1 MLPDIVAPNTS
12 PSQAVPWWKIVYDF
26 SSLTESIDRGLHNVM
41 SPFWTTI
48 TELLIIGVLILLFYA
63 LVGLFLVY
71 AERKVCA
78 FMQNRLGPNRIGPF
92 GIFQTIA
99 DLFKLLFKELI
110 PIKNADGFLF
120 NLAPFIVI
128 IASFMAIAAIPFA
141 KGLHAIDLNIGVLY
155 VIAVSAMGV
164 IGVLLAGWSSNNK
177 YSLIGAMR
185 SGAQI
190 VSYELSVGLSI
201 ITIVILAGSMQLSEI
216 VEAQR
221 AGWFIFRGHIPA
233 FIAFVVFLIS
243 STAETN
249 RGPFDLA
256 EAESELTAGYHTEYS
271 GIKFAFFFLAEY
283 INMFIVASIAA
294 TVFLGGWMPFHV
306 GHWDG
311 FNHVMDFIPP
321 FIWYIG
327 KTFFVIF
334 MMMWFKWTFP
344 RLRIDQLLTLEWKYL
359 IVNNYKSISL
369 NEKYNKLSEGNN
381 TRCLVAAE
389 RHESHRIIL
398 FQTEY
403 YSDSKIS

>member
-1 MLPDIVAPNTS
+1 MLSEIVALNTS
-12 PSQAVPWWKIVYDF
+12 TSLSVPWWKVVYDF
-26 SSLTESIDRGLHNVM
+26 STLTQWIDSSLHNAM
-41 SPFWTTI
+41 SPFWTTV
-48 TELLIIGVLILLFYA
+48 TEMLIIGVLILLFYA

-78 FMQNRLGPNRIGPF
+78 FMQNRLGPNRVGPF

-201 ITIVILAGSMQLSEI
+201 ITIVILAGSMQLSVI

-221 AGWFIFRGHIPA
+221 NGWFIFTGHIPA
-233 FIAFVVFLIS
+233 FIAFIIFLIS

-306 GHWDG
+306 GHWTG
-311 FNHVMDFIPP
+311 FNNVMDFIPP

-359 IVNNYKSISL
+359 LPINLVNVLIMAFIVL
-369 NEKYNKLSEGNN
+369 MGW
-381 TRCLVAAE
+381 
-389 RHESHRIIL
+389 H
-398 FQTEY
+398 F
-403 YSDSKIS
+403 

>member
-1 MLPDIVAPNTS
+1 MLPDTATITSS
-12 PSQAVPWWKIVYDF
+12 PSLSVPWWKVVYDF
-26 SSLTESIDRGLHNVM
+26 SALTEWIDKSLHNAM

-78 FMQNRLGPNRIGPF
+78 FMQNRLGPNRVGPF

-141 KGLHAIDLNIGVLY
+141 RGLHAIDLNIGVLY

-190 VSYELSVGLSI
+190 VSYELSVGLAL
-201 ITIVILAGSMQLSEI
+201 ITIVVLAGSMQLSVI

-221 AGWFIFRGHIPA
+221 DGWFIFKGHIPA
-233 FIAFVVFLIS
+233 FIAFIIFLVS

-271 GIKFAFFFLAEY
+271 GIKFAFFFLDEY

-306 GHWDG
+306 GHWEG
-311 FNHVMDFIPP
+311 FNHIMDFIPP

-334 MMMWFKWTFP
+334 IMMWFKWTFP

-359 IVNNYKSISL
+359 LPINLVNVLIMAFIVL
-369 NEKYNKLSEGNN
+369 MGW
-381 TRCLVAAE
+381 
-389 RHESHRIIL
+389 H
-398 FQTEY
+398 F
-403 YSDSKIS
+403 

>member
-1 MLPDIVAPNTS
+1 MPFDI
-12 PSQAVPWWKIVYDF
+12 YDF
-26 SSLTESIDRGLHNVM
+26 TSFTKWIDTSLHSAM
-41 SPFWTTI
+41 SPFMTTL
-48 TELLIIGVLILLFYA
+48 TEMLIIGVLILTFYA
-63 LVGLFLVY
+63 IVGLFLVY

-78 FMQNRLGPNRIGPF
+78 FMQNRLGPNRVGPF

-99 DLFKLLFKELI
+99 DLIKLLFVELI
-110 PIKNADGFLF
+110 PIKNADKLLF

-155 VIAVSAMGV
+155 VIAVSSMGV

-190 VSYELSVGLSI
+190 VSYELSVGLAL

-221 AGWFIFRGHIPA
+221 TGWFIFKGHIPA
-233 FIAFVVFLIS
+233 FIAFIIFLIS

-306 GHWDG
+306 GSWEG
-311 FNHVMDFIPP
+311 FNHIMDFIPP

-327 KTFFVIF
+327 KTAFVIF
-334 MMMWFKWTFP
+334 LMMWFKWTFP

-359 IVNNYKSISL
+359 LPINLVNVLIMAFIVL
-369 NEKYNKLSEGNN
+369 MGW
-381 TRCLVAAE
+381 
-389 RHESHRIIL
+389 H
-398 FQTEY
+398 F
-403 YSDSKIS
+403 

>member
-1 MLPDIVAPNTS
+1 MF
-12 PSQAVPWWKIVYDF
+12 DF
-26 SSLTESIDRGLHNVM
+26 SVVTKWIDTGLHSAM
-41 SPFWTTI
+41 SPFWATVM
-48 TELLIIGVLILLFYA
+48 EMLIIAVAILVFYA

-78 FMQNRLGPNRIGPF
+78 FMQNRLGPNRVGPF
-92 GIFQTIA
+92 GMFQTIA
-99 DLFKLLFKELI
+99 DLIKLLFVELV
-110 PIKNADGFLF
+110 PIKNADKFLF

-141 KGLHAIDLNIGVLY
+141 LGLHAIDLNIGVLY
-155 VIAVSAMGV
+155 IIAVSAMGV

-190 VSYELSVGLSI
+190 VSYELSVGLAL
-201 ITIVILAGSMQLSEI
+201 ITIVILAGTMQLSQI
-216 VEAQR
+216 VEAQSD
-221 AGWFIFRGHIPA
+221 GWFIFKGHIPA
-233 FIAFVVFLIS
+233 FIAFVVFLIA

-283 INMFIVASIAA
+283 MNMFIVASIAA

-306 GHWDG
+306 NGWEG
-311 FNHVMDFIPP
+311 FNRVMDFIPT
-321 FIWYIG
+321 FIWFLG

-334 MMMWFKWTFP
+334 LMMWFKWTFP

-359 IVNNYKSISL
+359 LPINLVNVLIMALIVL
-369 NEKYNKLSEGNN
+369 LGW
-381 TRCLVAAE
+381 
-389 RHESHRIIL
+389 H
-398 FQTEY
+398 F
-403 YSDSKIS
+403 

>member
-1 MLPDIVAPNTS
+1 MLLDIVINKSVTALS
-12 PSQAVPWWKIVYDF
+12 VPWWKVVYDF
-26 SSLTESIDRGLHNVM
+26 SALTEWIDKSLHNAM

-48 TELLIIGVLILLFYA
+48 MELLIIGVLILLFYA

-78 FMQNRLGPNRIGPF
+78 FMQNRLGPNRVGPF

-99 DLFKLLFKELI
+99 DLFKLLFKELV

-141 KGLHAIDLNIGVLY
+141 KGLQAVDLNIGVLY

-190 VSYELSVGLSI
+190 VSYELSVGLAL
-201 ITIVILAGSMQLSEI
+201 ITIVILAGSMQLSVI

-221 AGWFIFRGHIPA
+221 DGWFIFKGHIPA
-233 FIAFVVFLIS
+233 FLAFIIFLIS

-306 GHWDG
+306 GHWEG
-311 FNHVMDFIPP
+311 FNHIMDFIPP

-334 MMMWFKWTFP
+334 IMMWFKWTFP

-359 IVNNYKSISL
+359 LPINLVNVLIMAFIVL
-369 NEKYNKLSEGNN
+369 MGW
-381 TRCLVAAE
+381 
-389 RHESHRIIL
+389 H
-398 FQTEY
+398 F
-403 YSDSKIS
+403 

>member
-1 MLPDIVAPNTS
+1 MP
-12 PSQAVPWWKIVYDF
+12 DF
-26 SSLTESIDRGLHNVM
+26 STITKWIDTSLHNAM
-41 SPFWTTI
+41 SPFWTTAM
-48 TELLIIGVLILLFYA
+48 EMLIIGVAILVFYA

-78 FMQNRLGPNRIGPF
+78 LMQNRLGPNRVGPF

-99 DLFKLLFKELI
+99 DLFKLLFVELV
-110 PIKNADGFLF
+110 PIKNADKFLF

-190 VSYELSVGLSI
+190 VSYELSVGLAL
-201 ITIVILAGSMQLSEI
+201 ITIVVLAGTMQLSEI

-221 AGWFIFRGHIPA
+221 TGWFIFRGHVPA
-233 FIAFVVFLIS
+233 FIAFVIFLIA

-283 INMFIVASIAA
+283 MNMFIVAAIAA

-311 FNHVMDFIPP
+311 FNHIMDYIPS
-321 FIWYIG
+321 FIWFLG
-327 KTFFVIF
+327 KTFFVVF
-334 MMMWFKWTFP
+334 LMMWFKWTFP

-359 IVNNYKSISL
+359 LPINLVNVLIMALIVL
-369 NEKYNKLSEGNN
+369 LDW
-381 TRCLVAAE
+381 
-389 RHESHRIIL
+389 H
-398 FQTEY
+398 F
-403 YSDSKIS
+403 

>member
-1 MLPDIVAPNTS
+1 MLPDIVTNSSITTS
-12 PSQAVPWWKIVYDF
+12 SEPWWKVIYDF
-26 SSLTESIDRGLHNVM
+26 SSLTQWVDVSLRNSM
-41 SPFWTTI
+41 SSFWATT
-48 TELLIIGVLILLFYA
+48 TEMLIIGVLILLFYA

-78 FMQNRLGPNRIGPF
+78 FMQNRLGPNRVGPF

-201 ITIVILAGSMQLSEI
+201 ITIVILAGSMQLSVI

-221 AGWFIFRGHIPA
+221 DGWFIFKGHLSA
-233 FIAFVVFLIS
+233 FIAFIIFLIS

-306 GHWDG
+306 GNWEG
-311 FNHVMDFIPP
+311 FNHIMDFIPP

-359 IVNNYKSISL
+359 LPINLFNVLIMAF
-369 NEKYNKLSEGNN
+369 
-381 TRCLVAAE
+381 LVLMGW
-389 RHESHRIIL
+389 H
-398 FQTEY
+398 F
-403 YSDSKIS
+403 

>member
-1 MLPDIVAPNTS
+1 MLFDIVDVNSS
-12 PSQAVPWWKIVYDF
+12 PSLSDPWWKVFYDF
-26 SSLTESIDRGLHNVM
+26 SSLTHKIDSSLHNAM

-48 TELLIIGVLILLFYA
+48 TEMLIIGVLILLLFA

-78 FMQNRLGPNRIGPF
+78 FMQNRLGPNRVGPF
-92 GIFQTIA
+92 GLFQTIA
-99 DLFKLLFKELI
+99 DLIKLLFKELI
-110 PIKNADGFLF
+110 PIKNADSFLF

-216 VEAQR
+216 VEAQST
-221 AGWFIFRGHIPA
+221 GWFIFKGHVPA
-233 FIAFVVFLIS
+233 FIAFIIFLVS

-306 GHWDG
+306 GYWDG

-327 KTFFVIF
+327 KTAFVIF

-359 IVNNYKSISL
+359 LPINLVNVLIMAF
-369 NEKYNKLSEGNN
+369 
-381 TRCLVAAE
+381 LVLMGW
-389 RHESHRIIL
+389 H
-398 FQTEY
+398 F
-403 YSDSKIS
+403 

>member
-1 MLPDIVAPNTS
+1 MPFDIYNFTS
-12 PSQAVPWWKIVYDF
+12 F
-26 SSLTESIDRGLHNVM
+26 TEWIDKSLHNAM
-41 SPFWTTI
+41 SPFWTTV
-48 TELLIIGVLILLFYA
+48 TEMLIIGVLILLFYA
-63 LVGLFLVY
+63 VVGLFLVY

-99 DLFKLLFKELI
+99 DLVKLLFVELI

-128 IASFMAIAAIPFA
+128 IAGFMALAAIPFSL
-141 KGLHAIDLNIGVLY
+141 GLHAIDLNIGVLY

-190 VSYELSVGLSI
+190 VSYELSVGLAL
-201 ITIVILAGSMQLSEI
+201 ITIVILAGSMQLSVI

-221 AGWFIFRGHIPA
+221 DGWFIFKGHIPA
-233 FIAFVVFLIS
+233 FIAFVIFLIS

-283 INMFIVASIAA
+283 MNMFIVASIAA
-294 TVFLGGWMPFHV
+294 TIFLGGWMPFHV
-306 GHWDG
+306 GSWDG
-311 FNHVMDFIPP
+311 FNHIMDFIPP
-321 FIWYIG
+321 FVWYIG

-334 MMMWFKWTFP
+334 LMMWFKWTFP

-359 IVNNYKSISL
+359 LPINLVNVLIMAF
-369 NEKYNKLSEGNN
+369 
-381 TRCLVAAE
+381 LVLMGW
-389 RHESHRIIL
+389 H
-398 FQTEY
+398 F
-403 YSDSKIS
+403 